1 MKLSD
6 LRPTPGSVRKPK
18 RVGRGNASGHGTYS
32 TRGGKGQTARSGY
45 RMPPAFE
52 GGQTPL
58 WKRVPK
64 RGFKNPHRKSY
75 AFVNVGQ
82 LNECFPDGA
91 EVTPQILEEQGII
104 KKFLHGVKV
113 LGDGPLSKRLIVKAH
128 KFSKS
133 AREKILAAGGQAIAL
148 LPEQESKEEPKEE
161 KKEEK
166 AAAAQPHAEPR
177 EAAPSEEKLAKAK
190 QTKKKAAEPKQGT
203 EGPRAQEPKEKK
215 PAKPKTPK
223 KSEEKPGK

>member
-1 MKLSD
+1 MRLSD

-64 RGFKNPHRKSY
+64 RGFKNPTRKSY

-82 LNECFPDGA
+82 LNERFPDGA
-91 EVTPQILEEQGII
+91 EVTPQILEEQGVI
-104 KKFLHGVKV
+104 KKSLHGVKI

-133 AREKILAAGGQAIAL
+133 AREKIVAAGGQAIAL
-148 LPEQESKEEPKEE
+148 LPQEPKEE
-161 KKEEK
+161 KEEAVK
-166 AAAAQPHAEPR
+166 PSQPPAEPT
-177 EAAPSEEKLAKAK
+177 KT
-190 QTKKKAAEPKQGT
+190 TKKKAAST
-203 EGPRAQEPKEKK
+203 QE
-215 PAKPKTPK
+215 TPK
-223 KSEEKPGK
+223 KSEGKSGK

>member
-1 MKLSD
+1 MRLSD

-64 RGFKNPHRKSY
+64 RGFKNPTRKSY

-82 LNECFPDGA
+82 LNERFPDGA

-104 KKFLHGVKV
+104 KKSLHGVKI

-133 AREKILAAGGQAIAL
+133 AREKIVAAGGQAIAL
-148 LPEQESKEEPKEE
+148 LLEKPSQPQAEQGEAE
-161 KKEEK
+161 
-166 AAAAQPHAEPR
+166 AQ
-177 EAAPSEEKLAKAK
+177 AKPTK
-190 QTKKKAAEPKQGT
+190 TTKKKAAST
-203 EGPRAQEPKEKK
+203 QE
-215 PAKPKTPK
+215 TPK
-223 KSEEKPGK
+223 KSEGKSGK

>member
-1 MKLSD
+1 MRLSD

-64 RGFKNPHRKSY
+64 RGFKNPTRKSY

-82 LNECFPDGA
+82 LNERFPDGA

-104 KKFLHGVKV
+104 KKSLHGVKI

-133 AREKILAAGGQAIAL
+133 AREKIVAAGGQALAL
-148 LPEQESKEEPKEE
+148 LPEEEQAGVSAEAGQTAQPKGEEPVKE
-161 KKEEK
+161 KET
-166 AAAAQPHAEPR
+166 Q
-177 EAAPSEEKLAKAK
+177 AKPAK
-190 QTKKKAAEPKQGT
+190 TKKKASAEPPQGV
-203 EGPRAQEPKEKK
+203 EEAKS
-215 PAKPKTPK
+215 KPKTPK
-223 KSEEKPGK
+223 RSEGKSGK

>member
-18 RVGRGNASGHGTYS
+18 RVGRGNASGHGTSS

-64 RGFKNPHRKSY
+64 RGFKNPHRKHY

-82 LNECFPDGA
+82 LNERFADGA
-91 EVTPQILEEQGII
+91 EITPKVLAEQGII
-104 KKFLHGVKV
+104 KKFLSGVKV
-113 LGDGPLSKRLIVKAH
+113 LGDGPLAKRLIVKAH

-133 AREKILAAGGQAIAL
+133 AREKILAVGGQAVAL
-148 LPEQESKEEPKEE
+148 IPTDEAPVLPPAGPSAMPRGKKQEEEPEMPKEQGE
-161 KKEEK
+161 TKTVK
-166 AAAAQPHAEPR
+166 A
-177 EAAPSEEKLAKAK
+177 
-190 QTKKKAAEPKQGT
+190 KKKASETKEVKA
-203 EGPRAQEPKEKK
+203 AQKTS
-215 PAKPKTPK
+215 KPK
-223 KSEEKPGK
+223 GKTGK

>member
-1 MKLSD
+1 MRLSD
-6 LRPTPGSVRKPK
+6 LRPTPGSVRRPK

-82 LNECFPDGA
+82 LNEVFPDGA
-91 EVTPQILEEQGII
+91 EVTPKALEEHGLIGR
-104 KKFLHGVKV
+104 FLNGVKI
-113 LGDGPLSKRLIVKAH
+113 LGDGPLAKKLIVKAH

-133 AREKILAAGGQAIAL
+133 AREKIVAAGGKAIAL
-148 LPEQESKEEPKEE
+148 VPEETTAPPEPQPTETEEER
-161 KKEEK
+161 
-166 AAAAQPHAEPR
+166 AAAPTQQKKAQAALSDAK
-177 EAAPSEEKLAKAK
+177 EAQVAKE
-190 QTKKKAAEPKQGT
+190 KKAA
-203 EGPRAQEPKEKK
+203 
-215 PAKPKTPK
+215 KPKAPK
-223 KSEEKPGK
+223 KSEGTTGK

>member
-1 MKLSD
+1 MRLSD

-18 RVGRGNASGHGTYS
+18 RVGRGNASGHGTSS

-64 RGFKNPHRKSY
+64 RGFKNPRRKSY

-82 LNECFPDGA
+82 LNEVFSDGA
-91 EVTPQILEEQGII
+91 EITPKVLEERGLVER
-104 KKFLHGVKV
+104 FLGGVKI
-113 LGDGPLSKRLIVKAH
+113 LGDGPLAKKLIVKAH

-133 AREKILAAGGQAIAL
+133 AREKILAAGGQVVPLI
-148 LPEQESKEEPKEE
+148 PEEPERVEE
-161 KKEEK
+161 
-166 AAAAQPHAEPR
+166 AQ
-177 EAAPSEEKLAKAK
+177 AKPV
-190 QTKKKAAEPKQGT
+190 KKKAQVAEQG
-203 EGPRAQEPKEKK
+203 AQEAKAEEGKAP
-215 PAKPKTPK
+215 KPKTPK
-223 KSEEKPGK
+223 KSEGKAGK

>member
-1 MKLSD
+1 MRLSD
-6 LRPTPGSVRKPK
+6 LRPTPGSVRRPK

-64 RGFKNPHRKSY
+64 RGFKNPPRRTY

-82 LNECFPDGA
+82 LHEAFPDGA
-91 EVTPQILEEQGII
+91 EITPAVLQERGLIEKVEG
-104 KKFLHGVKV
+104 GVKI
-113 LGDGPLSKRLIVKAH
+113 LGDGPLAKRLIVKAH

-133 AREKILAAGGQAIAL
+133 AREKILAAGGQVVAL
-148 LPEQESKEEPKEE
+148 IPE
-161 KKEEK
+161 
-166 AAAAQPHAEPR
+166 
-177 EAAPSEEKLAKAK
+177 EAAPPPSPQSQPVEEKEEEKQEKIEERAKRAQTAK
-190 QTKKKAAEPKQGT
+190 QQDGQTKKAAKS
-203 EGPRAQEPKEKK
+203 
-215 PAKPKTPK
+215 KTPK
-223 KSEEKPGK
+223 RSEGKTGK

>member
-6 LRPTPGSVRKPK
+6 LRPTPGSMRKPK
-18 RVGRGNASGHGTYS
+18 RVGRGNASGHGTSS

-64 RGFKNPHRKSY
+64 RGFKNPHRRNY

-82 LNECFPDGA
+82 LNERFADGA
-91 EVTPQILEEQGII
+91 EVTPHILEAQGII
-104 KKFLHGVKV
+104 KKFLSGVKI
-113 LGDGPLSKRLIVKAH
+113 LGDGPLTKKLIVKAH

-133 AREKILAAGGQAIAL
+133 AREKILAAGGQVVPL
-148 LPEQESKEEPKEE
+148 MPVKEGPVV
-161 KKEEK
+161 
-166 AAAAQPHAEPR
+166 AP
-177 EAAPSEEKLAKAK
+177 PSEEKAQEKPREAPQAEAAPVKAPQEAQTEK
-190 QTKKKAAEPKQGT
+190 KPKATTKKKSESK
-203 EGPRAQEPKEKK
+203 
-215 PAKPKTPK
+215 AKT
-223 KSEEKPGK
+223 GK

>member
-18 RVGRGNASGHGTYS
+18 RVGRGNASGHGTSS

-64 RGFKNPHRKSY
+64 RGFKNPHRKNY

-82 LNECFPDGA
+82 LNEHFADGA
-91 EVTPQILEEQGII
+91 EITPKVLEEQGII
-104 KKFLHGVKV
+104 KKFLSGVKV
-113 LGDGPLSKRLIVKAH
+113 LGDGPLAKRLIVKAH

-133 AREKILAAGGQAIAL
+133 AREKILAVGGQAIAL
-148 LPEQESKEEPKEE
+148 MPTPAGPSAVPHEKKQEKELEMPKEQVE
-161 KKEEK
+161 TKSVK
-166 AAAAQPHAEPR
+166 A
-177 EAAPSEEKLAKAK
+177 
-190 QTKKKAAEPKQGT
+190 KKKAPETKEVKA
-203 EGPRAQEPKEKK
+203 EKK
-215 PAKPKTPK
+215 TSKPKATPK
-223 KSEEKPGK
+223 SEGKAKTGK

>member
-1 MKLSD
+1 MRLSD

-82 LNECFPDGA
+82 LNEVFPDGA
-91 EVTPQILEEQGII
+91 EITPKVLEERGLIE
-104 KKFLHGVKV
+104 KALSGVKI
-113 LGDGPLSKRLIVKAH
+113 LGDGPLAKKLIVKAH

-133 AREKILAAGGQAIAL
+133 AREKILAAGGQVVAL
-148 LPEQESKEEPKEE
+148 IPEEAPAPPEPKTAEE
-161 KKEEK
+161 SIKAEAQAKPVKKKAQTAEQSVKEAKTQEEK
-166 AAAAQPHAEPR
+166 A
-177 EAAPSEEKLAKAK
+177 S
-190 QTKKKAAEPKQGT
+190 
-203 EGPRAQEPKEKK
+203 
-215 PAKPKTPK
+215 KPKTSK
-223 KSEEKPGK
+223 KSEGKTGK

>member
-1 MKLSD
+1 VKLSD

-58 WKRVPK
+58 WKRTPK
-64 RGFKNPHRKSY
+64 RGFKNPHKKSY

-82 LNECFPDGA
+82 LHEHFADGA
-91 EVTPQILEEQGII
+91 EITPKILEEHGII
-104 KKFLHGVKV
+104 KKLLNGVKI

-133 AREKILAAGGQAIAL
+133 AKEKIVAAGGQAIAL
-148 LPEQESKEEPKEE
+148 LPEEPKEQAASAPP
-161 KKEEK
+161 
-166 AAAAQPHAEPR
+166 AAAPPKAEAPKKTEPPTAI
-177 EAAPSEEKLAKAK
+177 EAAPAQPA
-190 QTKKKAAEPKQGT
+190 KKKAAPKQG
-203 EGPRAQEPKEKK
+203 AQAAKAEEPKEKK
-215 PAKPKTPK
+215 PAKPKIPK
-223 KSEEKPGK
+223 KSEEKSGK

>member
-1 MKLSD
+1 MRLSD
-6 LRPTPGSVRKPK
+6 LRPAPGSVKKPK

-64 RGFKNPHRKSY
+64 RGFKNILRKSY
-75 AFVNVGQ
+75 AYVNVGQ
-82 LNECFPDGA
+82 LNEVFPDGA
-91 EVTPQILEEQGII
+91 EITPKTLKEHGLI
-104 KKFLHGVKV
+104 KKYRNGVKV

-133 AREKILAAGGQAIAL
+133 AKEKITAAGGQAIAL
-148 LPEQESKEEPKEE
+148 LPEEPDE
-161 KKEEK
+161 
-166 AAAAQPHAEPR
+166 Q
-177 EAAPSEEKLAKAK
+177 SD
-190 QTKKKAAEPKQGT
+190 
-203 EGPRAQEPKEKK
+203 AQE
-215 PAKPKTPK
+215 TPK
-223 KSEEKPGK
+223 KASGK